1 MAQLAIPLIAL
12 GGLYIIS
19 NHEKEEDEENQRE
32 GFINEIGND
41 PQSLPVK
48 PIAVN
53 YPKLKNISKNAP
65 RYYPSPN
72 QATDKYFNQ
81 SVYTKIEQN
90 NPKDS
95 VGGSV
100 QSALSLTGEKID
112 KKNFKHNNMLPSF

>member
-19 NHEKEEDEENQRE
+19 NHEKEEDEEKE
-32 GFINEIGND
+32 GFINEMNNI

-53 YPKLKNISKNAP
+53 YPKLKNISKDAP

-72 QATDKYFNQ
+72 QQLINTLIICLYKNR
-81 SVYTKIEQN
+81 TK
-90 NPKDS
+90 
-95 VGGSV
+95 
-100 QSALSLTGEKID
+100 
-112 KKNFKHNNMLPSF
+112 